1 MKGQP
6 RISPVYRLGQPAP
19 AADPIAQ
26 WSRVEGLR
34 RRAWREHGL
43 VAVSAAEL
51 PAELREPLTRW
62 MEAQYG

>member
-6 RISPVYRLGQPAP
+6 RISPIYGLGQPAP
-19 AADPIAQ
+19 AADPIAN
-26 WSRVEGLR
+26 WSRVECLR
-34 RRAWREHGL
+34 RRAWREHRL

-51 PAELREPLTRW
+51 PAEIREPLTRW